1 MRISDWS
8 SDVCSSDLRRGQAEV
23 DAAVAVIAERAAGVV
38 APAGAGVVV
47 DVVLDGAG
55 DIGRT
60 VERQAKATAGRRGD
74 FCKGGSGQGEQNRG
88 NSALRAPDFAEA
100 RTHLYRSVSPSSRPS
115 ERTRARAGIQG
126 QVTERSP
133 WTLGSSPRVTMK
145 RGCTGRCPAVDRK
158 STRLNSSH

>member
-8 SDVCSSDLRRGQAEV
+8 SDVCSSDL
-23 DAAVAVIAERAAGVV
+23 
-38 APAGAGVVV
+38 VVV

-145 RGCTGRCPAVDRK
+145 RRCKSGRAACRERGWQYV
-158 STRLNSSH
+158 

>member
-8 SDVCSSDLRRGQAEV
+8 SDVCSSDL
-23 DAAVAVIAERAAGVV
+23 
-38 APAGAGVVV
+38 VVV

-115 ERTRARAGIQG
+115 ERKRARAGIQG
-126 QVTERSP
+126 QVKIGRATV
-133 WTLGSSPRVTMK
+133 WTQVTK
-145 RGCTGRCPAVDRK
+145 A
-158 STRLNSSH
+158 H